1 MSGAGAVDK
10 VRRPTEAAPGQ
21 QRFRQPVLVSGS
33 RGPALQGE
41 PSSRATS
48 AAPTDGRARGSS
60 ASSDGSS
67 SEILQRAT
75 PPLTAVAP
83 WLFVLLWSTGF
94 IGAKYG
100 LPSAGPFTFLSLRLH
115 IAWILL
121 AGIALVRRARWPR
134 DWREV
139 GHLAVTGLLLH
150 AGYLGGVFFAI
161 AHGLPAG
168 LASLIVGLQPI
179 LTAVGA
185 QTLLRERIAPRQWL
199 GLLLGFVGVALVVG
213 EQARAATDRPIG
225 AAALGSIAVAL
236 LATTVATLY
245 QKRFSGEADL
255 TAAAVIQYAAAG
267 AALTPLAVDEGLHI
281 DWSLS
286 FILALAWLVLAL
298 SLSAVL
304 LLLALIRQHAVSR
317 VTGLLY
323 LVPPATALEAYLLF
337 GERLSAGEL
346 VGMVVVVTGVAL
358 VIRPPRN
365 GNAFPVEGDSPAPHG
380 RS

>member
-1 MSGAGAVDK
+1 VNNERK
-10 VRRPTEAAPGQ
+10 PTEPAAGE
-21 QRFRQPVLVSGS
+21 QPVQQ
-33 RGPALQGE
+33 PALVPDSYGLAMPGE
-41 PSSRATS
+41 PSSRATA
-48 AAPTDGRARGSS
+48 AAPNDGRAIGSS
-60 ASSDGSS
+60 VVSGGPSSA
-67 SEILQRAT
+67 IRQRAT
-75 PPLTAVAP
+75 PPLTAAAP

-100 LPSAGPFTFLSLRLH
+100 LPSAGPFTFLTLRLH

-134 DWREV
+134 RRREI
-139 GHLAVTGLLLH
+139 GHIVVAGLLLH

-185 QTLLRERIAPRQWL
+185 QGLLREQIAPRQWL
-199 GLLLGFVGVALVVG
+199 GLLLGFVGVTLVVG
-213 EQARAATDRPIG
+213 EQARAAADGSIG
-225 AAALGSIAVAL
+225 AAALGAIAVAL

-245 QKRFSGEADL
+245 QKRFGGEGDL
-255 TAAAVIQYAAAG
+255 TAAAAIQYAAAG
-267 AALTPLAVDEGLHI
+267 AALTPLAVAEGLHI
-281 DWSLS
+281 DWSLP

-298 SLSAVL
+298 SLGAVL

-323 LVPPATALEAYLLF
+323 LVPPATAIEAYVLF
-337 GERLSAGEL
+337 GERLSAGAL
-346 VGMVVVVTGVAL
+346 IGMVVVVTGVAL
-358 VIRPPRN
+358 VIRRPEN
-365 GNAFPVEGDSPAPHG
+365 GPAFSVEGDVPAPG
-380 RS
+380 ARR